1 MAEEKKKEKKKKKK
15 ERVDINL
22 PNARRSM
29 KRSREM
35 KQMRANYEDM
45 WKLIG
50 GILVVL
56 IVAFILMGGI
66 NQGAAFRTLGE
77 WAQKVGQAIADF
89 FSGGEVIANENG
101 IYWTP

>member
-22 PNARRSM
+22 PNARRSI

-35 KQMRANYEDM
+35 RQLRTNYEDL

-50 GILVVL
+50 GILAAGIVL
-56 IVAFILMGGI
+56 FIVLGGI
-66 NQGAAFRTLGE
+66 NQTETWKALVRFAEKIGTTIRD
-77 WAQKVGQAIADF
+77 W
-89 FSGGEVIANENG
+89 FSGGDVNITDNG
-101 IYWTP
+101 IYWQP

>member
-1 MAEEKKKEKKKKKK
+1 MAEEKKKAPKKKK

-29 KRSREM
+29 RRSREM
-35 KQMRANYEDM
+35 RQMRTSYDDM

-56 IVAFILMGGI
+56 IIAFILMGGI
-66 NQGAAFRTLGE
+66 NQGAALRALGE
-77 WAQKVGQAIADF
+77 WAQKVGKAIADF
-89 FSGGEVIANENG
+89 FSGGDVNLNENG